1 MSIMKEVVIVSAVR
15 TPMGSFGGVLSSVAA
30 PQLGA
35 AAIKGALNKINLDP
49 TLVQEVIM
57 GNVLQANNGQAPA
70 RQAAL
75 TAGLSQDVPCTTVNK
90 VCASGMKAIMM
101 AAQSI
106 KAGDND
112 IVIAGGM
119 ENMSAVPYYMDK
131 ARNGYRLGD
140 GAIIDGLVKDGLTDV
155 YNKVHMGV
163 CAEKCA
169 DEMNFSREEQDSFAL
184 TSYERSAAAWSTG
197 KFSEEIVPVEVPQR
211 RGDAIVV
218 SEDEEYTKINK
229 EKFLKLRT
237 VFKKDGTVTAGNAS
251 TLNDGAS
258 ALILM
263 SAEKAAELNITPLAK
278 ITSYADAA
286 HEPEWFTTAPAK
298 AVPIAITKAGID
310 INDVDYWELNEAFSV
325 VGLAN
330 MQKLGLDA
338 AKVNVNGGAVS
349 LGHPLGNSGSRI
361 IVTLLNVLKQNG
373 GKYGAAGIC
382 NGGGGASA
390 MVIEN
395 I

>member
-1 MSIMKEVVIVSAVR
+1 MKDVVVVSAVR
-15 TPMGSFGGVLSSVAA
+15 TPMGSFGGVLSSVSA
-30 PQLGA
+30 PKLGA
-35 AAIKGALNKINLDP
+35 AAIKGALSKINLNP
-49 TLVQEVIM
+49 SLVQEVIM
-57 GNVLQANNGQAPA
+57 GNVLQANTGQAPA
-70 RQAAL
+70 RQAAID
-75 TAGLSQDVPCTTVNK
+75 AGLTTDVPCTTINK

-106 KAGDND
+106 KAGVND

-119 ENMSAVPYYMDK
+119 ENMSLVPYYMDK

-140 GAIIDGLVKDGLTDV
+140 GVLIDGLVKDGLTDV

-169 DEMNFSREEQDSFAL
+169 DEMNFSREEQDGFAL
-184 TSYERSAAAWSTG
+184 ASYDRSAAAWSSG
-197 KFSEEIVPVEVPQR
+197 KFSDEVVPVEVPQR
-211 RGDAIVV
+211 RGDALIVY
-218 SEDEEYTKINK
+218 EDEEYKNINK

-251 TLNDGAS
+251 TINDGAS

-263 SAEKAAELNITPLAK
+263 SSDKAIDLGITPLAK
-278 ITSYADAA
+278 INSFADAA

-298 AVPIAITKAGID
+298 AVPIAVAKAGLAM
-310 INDVDYWELNEAFSV
+310 NDVDYWELNEAFSV

-330 MQKLGLDA
+330 IKKLGLDA
-338 AKVNVNGGAVS
+338 EKVNVNGGAVS

-361 IVTLLNVLKQNG
+361 VVTLINVLKQNN

-390 MVIEN
+390 IVIEN